1 MNLADSRGVV
11 TVGVALKLISSGGER
26 RYSENRIRVAVICGA
41 MMLLAGARAQ
51 APVQPFPSIVSSR
64 VRLLAPLTTK
74 FNRKGDMVS
83 ARVLEPAGYRGAIL
97 EGVIREVKAGGAA
110 GKTSSVQF
118 EILALHLAGE
128 AIPVTAALIEVTN
141 SRGAP
146 NVDEGKVPLESGAG
160 GKSASGGL
168 LHRGPG
174 LPRIATQSAD
184 LTFAPGS
191 EFGFELRPRKGR

>member
-1 MNLADSRGVV
+1 M
-11 TVGVALKLISSGGER
+11 ALKLILSGGER
-26 RYSENRIRVAVICGA
+26 RRHWENRTPAAVLCGS
-41 MMLLAGARAQ
+41 MTLLLAGASGQ
-51 APVQPFPSIVSSR
+51 VPVQPFPSIVSTR

-128 AIPVTAALIEVTN
+128 AVPVTAALTEVTN
-141 SRGAP
+141 SRGMP
-146 NVDEGKVPLESGAG
+146 NVDDDGIPLESGVG

-168 LHRGPG
+168 LHRGAG
-174 LPRIATQSAD
+174 LPRIATQAAD

-191 EFGFELRPRKGR
+191 EFGLELRPRKGR